1 MRHSDESY
9 SCVIVMS
16 HRWPK
21 DDGVGVFERA
31 SAQIEEAALAC
42 HLEGT
47 NAERLNSMTDKQGLS
62 ELF

>member
-1 MRHSDESY
+1 
-9 SCVIVMS
+9 MS